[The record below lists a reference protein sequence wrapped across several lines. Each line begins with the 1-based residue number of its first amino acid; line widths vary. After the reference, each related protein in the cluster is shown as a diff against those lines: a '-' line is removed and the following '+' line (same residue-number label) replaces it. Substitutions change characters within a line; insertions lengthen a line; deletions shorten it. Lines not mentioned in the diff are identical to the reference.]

1 MKKINLIRHIL
12 FFIFMIILCGI
23 SLALMYHA
31 KFISPIYKEH
41 FAHQCLWFTIGFL
54 IIIITHFIDTNLFFK
69 YSFWLYIINLLLLV
83 LVLIMGENINGSKAW
98 LNLKYFSF
106 QPSEIMKLSLTLYV
120 SQLVVK
126 TSTSNFKDELLLL
139 GKVLIIFLLPSI
151 LVFLEPDTGALIF
164 YALICLICL
173 YSSNIHKWWFVLLA
187 FIFISGISL
196 FFYAFFYQKDL
207 LISLIGTT
215 FFYRVERLFNF
226 RSGMQ
231 IENALIAIGS
241 APLYKLSLTSVG
253 IYIPESPTDF
263 AFALTSNV
271 FGIIGNIIIL
281 LCFLFMDSYLIS
293 YNKHLKKEKKVFA
306 KTFLGIFLI
315 SQIINISMNLG
326 LIPIIGIPLPF
337 ISYGGSSTITL
348 FLFIGIIFSKKKSSK
363 TLELS
368 YHHT

>member
-31 KFISPIYKEH
+31 SFISPIYNGH
-41 FAHQCLWFTIGFL
+41 FNHQCLWFIIGFL
-54 IIIITHFIDTNLFFK
+54 IIIITHFIDTDLFFK

-83 LVLIMGENINGSKAW
+83 LVLIMGVNVNGSKAW
-98 LNLKYFSF
+98 LNLKFFSF
-106 QPSEIMKLSLTLYV
+106 QPSEIMKFSLALYV
-120 SQLVVK
+120 SYLVVK
-126 TSTSNFKDELLLL
+126 MRTSNLKEELLLI
-139 GKVLIIFLLPSI
+139 GKVLVIFLLPSI

-173 YSSNIHKWWFVLLA
+173 YSSSIHKWWFVLLA

-196 FFYAFFYQKDL
+196 FFYAYFYQKDL

-231 IENALIAIGS
+231 IENALIALGS
-241 APLYKLSLTSVG
+241 APLYRLSLTSVG

-271 FGIIGNIIIL
+271 FGIMGNVVIL
-281 LCFLFMDSYLIS
+281 ICFLFMDSYLIS
-293 YNKHLKKEKKVFA
+293 YNKMLKDREKKVFA
-306 KTFLGIFLI
+306 RVFLGIFLM

-326 LIPIIGIPLPF
+326 LMPIIGIPLPF

-348 FLFIGIIFSKKKSSK
+348 FLFMGIIFSKKKAQ
-363 TLELS
+363 
-368 YHHT
+368 

>member
-31 KFISPIYKEH
+31 SFISPVYNGH
-41 FAHQCLWFTIGFL
+41 FNHQCLWFIIGFL
-54 IIIITHFIDTNLFFK
+54 IIIITHFIDTDLFFK

-83 LVLIMGENINGSKAW
+83 LVLIVGVNVNGSKAW
-98 LNLKYFSF
+98 LNLKFFSF
-106 QPSEIMKLSLTLYV
+106 QPSEIMKFSLALYV
-120 SQLVVK
+120 SYLVVK
-126 TSTSNFKDELLLL
+126 MRTSNLKEELLLI
-139 GKVLIIFLLPSI
+139 GKVLVIFLLPSI

-164 YALICLICL
+164 YALICLVCL
-173 YSSNIHKWWFVLLA
+173 YSSSIHKWWFVLLA

-196 FFYAFFYQKDL
+196 FFYAYFYQKDL

-231 IENALIAIGS
+231 IENALIALGS
-241 APLYKLSLTSVG
+241 APLYRLSLTSVG

-263 AFALTSNV
+263 AFTLTSNV
-271 FGIIGNIIIL
+271 FGIIGIIIIL

-293 YNKHLKKEKKVFA
+293 YNKMLKDREKKVFA
-306 KTFLGIFLI
+306 RVFLGIFLM

-326 LIPIIGIPLPF
+326 LMPIIGIPLPF

-348 FLFIGIIFSKKKSSK
+348 FLFMGIIFSKKKAQ
-363 TLELS
+363 
-368 YHHT
+368 

>member
-31 KFISPIYKEH
+31 SFISPVYNGH
-41 FAHQCLWFTIGFL
+41 FNHQCLWFIIGFL
-54 IIIITHFIDTNLFFK
+54 IIFITHFIDTDLFFK

-106 QPSEIMKLSLTLYV
+106 QPSEIMKFSLALYV
-120 SQLVVK
+120 SYLVVK
-126 TSTSNFKDELLLL
+126 MRTSNLKEELLLI
-139 GKVLIIFLLPSI
+139 GKVLVIFLLPSI

-164 YALICLICL
+164 YALICLVCL
-173 YSSNIHKWWFVLLA
+173 YSSSIHKWWFVLLA

-196 FFYAFFYQKDL
+196 FFYAYFYQKDL

-231 IENALIAIGS
+231 IENALIALGS
-241 APLYKLSLTSVG
+241 APLYRLSLTSVG

-271 FGIIGNIIIL
+271 FGIMGNVVIL
-281 LCFLFMDSYLIS
+281 ICFLFMDSYLIS
-293 YNKHLKKEKKVFA
+293 YNKMLKDREKKVFA
-306 KTFLGIFLI
+306 RAFLGIFLM

-326 LIPIIGIPLPF
+326 LMPIIGIPLHF

-348 FLFIGIIFSKKKSSK
+348 FLFMGIIFSKKKAQ
-363 TLELS
+363 
-368 YHHT
+368 

>member
-31 KFISPIYKEH
+31 SFISTVYNGH
-41 FAHQCLWFTIGFL
+41 FNHQCLWFIIGFL
-54 IIIITHFIDTNLFFK
+54 IIIITHFIDTDLFFK

-83 LVLIMGENINGSKAW
+83 LVLIMGVNVNGSKAW
-98 LNLKYFSF
+98 LNLKFFSF
-106 QPSEIMKLSLTLYV
+106 QPSEIMKFSLALYV
-120 SQLVVK
+120 SYLVVK
-126 TSTSNFKDELLLL
+126 MRTSNFKEELLLI
-139 GKVLIIFLLPSI
+139 GKVLVIFLLPSI

-164 YALICLICL
+164 YALICLVCL
-173 YSSNIHKWWFVLLA
+173 YSSSIHKWWFVLLA

-196 FFYAFFYQKDL
+196 FFYAYFYQKDL

-231 IENALIAIGS
+231 IENALIALGS
-241 APLYKLSLTSVG
+241 APLYRLSLTSVG

-271 FGIIGNIIIL
+271 FGIMGNVVIL
-281 LCFLFMDSYLIS
+281 ICFLFMDSYLIS
-293 YNKHLKKEKKVFA
+293 YNKMLKDREKKVFA
-306 KTFLGIFLI
+306 RVFLGIFLM

-326 LIPIIGIPLPF
+326 LMPIIGIPLPF

-348 FLFIGIIFSKKKSSK
+348 FLFMGIIFSKKKAQ
-363 TLELS
+363 
-368 YHHT
+368 

>member
-1 MKKINLIRHIL
+1 
-12 FFIFMIILCGI
+12 MIILCGI

-31 KFISPIYKEH
+31 SFISPVYNGH
-41 FAHQCLWFTIGFL
+41 FNHQCLWFIIGFL
-54 IIIITHFIDTNLFFK
+54 IIFITHFIDTDLFFK

-83 LVLIMGENINGSKAW
+83 LVLIMGVNVNGSKAW
-98 LNLKYFSF
+98 LNLKFFSF
-106 QPSEIMKLSLTLYV
+106 QPSEIMKFSLALYV
-120 SQLVVK
+120 SYLVVK
-126 TSTSNFKDELLLL
+126 MRTSNLKEELLLI
-139 GKVLIIFLLPSI
+139 GKVLVIFLLPSI

-164 YALICLICL
+164 YALICLVCL
-173 YSSNIHKWWFVLLA
+173 YSSSIHKWWFVLLA

-196 FFYAFFYQKDL
+196 FFYAYFYQKDL

-231 IENALIAIGS
+231 IENALIALGS
-241 APLYKLSLTSVG
+241 APLYRLSLTSVG

-271 FGIIGNIIIL
+271 FGIMGNVVIL
-281 LCFLFMDSYLIS
+281 ICFLFMDSYLIS
-293 YNKHLKKEKKVFA
+293 YNKMLKDREKKVFA
-306 KTFLGIFLI
+306 RVFLGIFLM

-326 LIPIIGIPLPF
+326 LMPIIGIPLPF

-348 FLFIGIIFSKKKSSK
+348 FLFMGIIFSKKKAQ
-363 TLELS
+363 
-368 YHHT
+368 

>member
-31 KFISPIYKEH
+31 SFISPVYNGH
-41 FAHQCLWFTIGFL
+41 FNHQCLWFIIGFL
-54 IIIITHFIDTNLFFK
+54 IIIITHFIDTDLFFK

-83 LVLIMGENINGSKAW
+83 LVLIMGVNVNGSKAW
-98 LNLKYFSF
+98 LNLKLFSF
-106 QPSEIMKLSLTLYV
+106 QPSEIMKFSLALYV
-120 SQLVVK
+120 SYLVGK
-126 TSTSNFKDELLLL
+126 MRTSNLKEELLLI
-139 GKVLIIFLLPSI
+139 GKVLVIFLLPSI

-164 YALICLICL
+164 YALICLVCL
-173 YSSNIHKWWFVLLA
+173 YSSSIHKWWFVLLA

-196 FFYAFFYQKDL
+196 FFYAYFYQKDL

-231 IENALIAIGS
+231 IENALIALGS
-241 APLYKLSLTSVG
+241 APLYRLSLTSVG

-271 FGIIGNIIIL
+271 FGIMGNVVIL
-281 LCFLFMDSYLIS
+281 ICFLFMDSYLIS
-293 YNKHLKKEKKVFA
+293 YNKMLKDREKKVFA
-306 KTFLGIFLI
+306 RVFLGIFLM

-326 LIPIIGIPLPF
+326 LMPIIGIPLPF

-348 FLFIGIIFSKKKSSK
+348 FLFMGIIFSKKKAQ
-363 TLELS
+363 
-368 YHHT
+368 

>member
-31 KFISPIYKEH
+31 SFISPVYNGH
-41 FAHQCLWFTIGFL
+41 FNHQCLWFIIGFL
-54 IIIITHFIDTNLFFK
+54 IIIITHFIDTDLFFK

-83 LVLIMGENINGSKAW
+83 LVLIMGVNVNGSKAW
-98 LNLKYFSF
+98 LNLKFFSF
-106 QPSEIMKLSLTLYV
+106 QPSEMMKFSMALYV
-120 SQLVVK
+120 SHLVVK
-126 TSTSNFKDELLLL
+126 MRTSNLKEELLLI
-139 GKVLIIFLLPSI
+139 GKVLVIFLLPSI

-164 YALICLICL
+164 YALICLVCL
-173 YSSNIHKWWFVLLA
+173 YSSSIHKWWFVLLA

-196 FFYAFFYQKDL
+196 FFYAYFYQKDL

-231 IENALIAIGS
+231 IENALIALGS
-241 APLYKLSLTSVG
+241 APLYRLSLTSVG

-271 FGIIGNIIIL
+271 FGIMGNVVIL
-281 LCFLFMDSYLIS
+281 ICFLFMDSYLIS
-293 YNKHLKKEKKVFA
+293 YNKMLKDREKKVFA
-306 KTFLGIFLI
+306 RAFLGIFLM

-326 LIPIIGIPLPF
+326 LMPIIGIPLHF

-348 FLFIGIIFSKKKSSK
+348 FLFMGIIFSKKKAQ
-363 TLELS
+363 
-368 YHHT
+368 

>member
-1 MKKINLIRHIL
+1 
-12 FFIFMIILCGI
+12 MIILCGI

-31 KFISPIYKEH
+31 SFISPVYNGH
-41 FAHQCLWFTIGFL
+41 FNHQCLWFIIGFL
-54 IIIITHFIDTNLFFK
+54 IILITHFIDTDLFFK

-83 LVLIMGENINGSKAW
+83 LVLIVGVNVNGSKAW
-98 LNLKYFSF
+98 LNLKFFSF
-106 QPSEIMKLSLTLYV
+106 QPSEIMKFSLALYV
-120 SQLVVK
+120 SYLVVK
-126 TSTSNFKDELLLL
+126 MRTSNFKEELLLI
-139 GKVLIIFLLPSI
+139 GKVLVIFLLPSI

-164 YALICLICL
+164 YALICLVCL
-173 YSSNIHKWWFVLLA
+173 YSSSIHKWWFVLLA

-196 FFYAFFYQKDL
+196 FFYAYFYQKDL

-231 IENALIAIGS
+231 IENALIALGS
-241 APLYKLSLTSVG
+241 APLYRLSLTSVG

-271 FGIIGNIIIL
+271 FGIMGNVVIL
-281 LCFLFMDSYLIS
+281 ICFLFMDSYLIS
-293 YNKHLKKEKKVFA
+293 YNKMLKDREKKVFA
-306 KTFLGIFLI
+306 RVFLGIFLM

-326 LIPIIGIPLPF
+326 LMPIIGIPLPF

-348 FLFIGIIFSKKKSSK
+348 FLFMGIIFSKKKAQ
-363 TLELS
+363 
-368 YHHT
+368 

>member
-12 FFIFMIILCGI
+12 FFTFMIILCGI

-31 KFISPIYKEH
+31 SFISPVYNGH
-41 FAHQCLWFTIGFL
+41 FNHQCLWFIIGFL
-54 IIIITHFIDTNLFFK
+54 IILITHFIDTDLFFK
-69 YSFWLYIINLLLLV
+69 YSFWLYVINLLLLV
-83 LVLIMGENINGSKAW
+83 LVLIVGVNVNGSKAW
-98 LNLKYFSF
+98 LNLKFFSF
-106 QPSEIMKLSLTLYV
+106 QPSEIMKFSLALYV
-120 SQLVVK
+120 SYLVVK
-126 TSTSNFKDELLLL
+126 MRTSNFKEELLLI
-139 GKVLIIFLLPSI
+139 GKVLVIFLLPSI

-164 YALICLICL
+164 YALICLVCL
-173 YSSNIHKWWFVLLA
+173 YSSSIHKWWFVLLA

-196 FFYAFFYQKDL
+196 FFYAYFYQKDL

-231 IENALIAIGS
+231 IENALIALGS
-241 APLYKLSLTSVG
+241 APLYRLSLTSVG

-271 FGIIGNIIIL
+271 FGIMGNVVIL
-281 LCFLFMDSYLIS
+281 ICFLFMDSYLIS
-293 YNKHLKKEKKVFA
+293 YNKMLKDREKKVFA
-306 KTFLGIFLI
+306 RAFLGIFLM

-326 LIPIIGIPLPF
+326 LMPIIGIPLPF

-348 FLFIGIIFSKKKSSK
+348 FLFMGIIFSKKKAQ
-363 TLELS
+363 
-368 YHHT
+368 

>member
-31 KFISPIYKEH
+31 SFISPVYNGH
-41 FAHQCLWFTIGFL
+41 FNHQCLWFIIGFL
-54 IIIITHFIDTNLFFK
+54 IIFITHFIDTDLFFK

-83 LVLIMGENINGSKAW
+83 LVLIMGVNVNGSKAW
-98 LNLKYFSF
+98 LNLKFFSF
-106 QPSEIMKLSLTLYV
+106 QPSEIMKFSLALYV
-120 SQLVVK
+120 SYLVVK
-126 TSTSNFKDELLLL
+126 MRTSNLKEELLLI
-139 GKVLIIFLLPSI
+139 GKVLVIFLLPSI

-164 YALICLICL
+164 YALICLVCL
-173 YSSNIHKWWFVLLA
+173 YSSSIHKWWFVLLA

-196 FFYAFFYQKDL
+196 FFYAYFYQKDL

-231 IENALIAIGS
+231 IENALIALGS
-241 APLYKLSLTSVG
+241 APLYRLSLTSVG

-271 FGIIGNIIIL
+271 FGIMGNVVIL
-281 LCFLFMDSYLIS
+281 ICFLFMDSYLIS
-293 YNKHLKKEKKVFA
+293 YNKMLKDREKKVFA
-306 KTFLGIFLI
+306 RVFLGIFLM

-326 LIPIIGIPLPF
+326 LMPIIGIPLPF

-348 FLFIGIIFSKKKSSK
+348 FLFMGIIFSKKKAQ
-363 TLELS
+363 
-368 YHHT
+368 

>member
-31 KFISPIYKEH
+31 SFISPIYNGH
-41 FAHQCLWFTIGFL
+41 FNHQCLWFTVGFL
-54 IIIITHFIDTNLFFK
+54 IIIITHFIDTDLFFK

-83 LVLIMGENINGSKAW
+83 LVLIVGVNVNGSKAW
-98 LNLKYFSF
+98 LNLKFFSF
-106 QPSEIMKLSLTLYV
+106 QPSEIMKFSLALYV
-120 SQLVVK
+120 SYLVVK
-126 TSTSNFKDELLLL
+126 MRTSNFKEELLLI
-139 GKVLIIFLLPSI
+139 GKVLVIFLLPSI

-164 YALICLICL
+164 YALICLVCL
-173 YSSNIHKWWFVLLA
+173 YSSSIHKWWFVLLA

-196 FFYAFFYQKDL
+196 FFYAYFYQKDL

-231 IENALIAIGS
+231 IENALIALGS
-241 APLYKLSLTSVG
+241 APLYRLSLTSVG

-271 FGIIGNIIIL
+271 FGIMGNVVIL
-281 LCFLFMDSYLIS
+281 ICFLFMDSYLIS
-293 YNKHLKKEKKVFA
+293 YNKMLKDREKKVFA
-306 KTFLGIFLI
+306 RVFLGIFLM

-326 LIPIIGIPLPF
+326 LMPIIGIPLPF

-348 FLFIGIIFSKKKSSK
+348 FLFMGIIFSKKKAQ
-363 TLELS
+363 
-368 YHHT
+368 

>member
-31 KFISPIYKEH
+31 SFISPVYNGH
-41 FAHQCLWFTIGFL
+41 FNHQCLWFIIGFL
-54 IIIITHFIDTNLFFK
+54 IIIITHFIDTDLFFK

-83 LVLIMGENINGSKAW
+83 LVLIVGVNVNGSKAW
-98 LNLKYFSF
+98 LNLKFFSF
-106 QPSEIMKLSLTLYV
+106 QPSEIMKFSLALYV
-120 SQLVVK
+120 SYLVVK
-126 TSTSNFKDELLLL
+126 MRTSNFKEELLLI
-139 GKVLIIFLLPSI
+139 GKVLVIFLLPSI

-164 YALICLICL
+164 YALICLVCL
-173 YSSNIHKWWFVLLA
+173 YSSSIHKWWFVLLA

-196 FFYAFFYQKDL
+196 FFYAYFYQKDL

-231 IENALIAIGS
+231 IENALIALGS
-241 APLYKLSLTSVG
+241 APLYRLSLTSVG

-271 FGIIGNIIIL
+271 FGIMGNVVIL
-281 LCFLFMDSYLIS
+281 ICFLFMDSYLIS
-293 YNKHLKKEKKVFA
+293 YNKMLKDREKKVFA
-306 KTFLGIFLI
+306 RVFLGIFLM

-326 LIPIIGIPLPF
+326 LMPIIGIPLPF

-348 FLFIGIIFSKKKSSK
+348 FLFMGIIFSKKKAQ
-363 TLELS
+363 
-368 YHHT
+368 

>member
-31 KFISPIYKEH
+31 GFISPVYNGH
-41 FAHQCLWFTIGFL
+41 FNHQCLWFIIGFL
-54 IIIITHFIDTNLFFK
+54 IILITHFIDTDLFFK
-69 YSFWLYIINLLLLV
+69 FSFWLYVINILLLA
-83 LVLIMGENINGSKAW
+83 LVLIVGVNVNGSKAW
-98 LNLKYFSF
+98 LNLKFFSF
-106 QPSEIMKLSLTLYV
+106 QPSEIMKFSLALYV
-120 SQLVVK
+120 SHLVVK
-126 TSTSNFKDELLLL
+126 MRTSNFKEELLLI
-139 GKVLIIFLLPSI
+139 GKVLVIFLLPSI

-164 YALICLICL
+164 YALICLVCL
-173 YSSNIHKWWFVLLA
+173 YSSSIHKWWFVLLA

-196 FFYAFFYQKDL
+196 FFYAYFYQKDL

-231 IENALIAIGS
+231 IENALIALGS
-241 APLYKLSLTSVG
+241 APLYRLSLTSVG

-271 FGIIGNIIIL
+271 FGIMGNVVIL
-281 LCFLFMDSYLIS
+281 ICFLFMDSYLIS
-293 YNKHLKKEKKVFA
+293 YNKMLKDREKKVFA
-306 KTFLGIFLI
+306 RVFLGIFLM

-326 LIPIIGIPLPF
+326 LMPIIGIPLPF

-348 FLFIGIIFSKKKSSK
+348 FLFMGIIFSKKKAQ
-363 TLELS
+363 
-368 YHHT
+368 

>member
-31 KFISPIYKEH
+31 SFISPVYNGH
-41 FAHQCLWFTIGFL
+41 FNHQCLWFIIGFL
-54 IIIITHFIDTNLFFK
+54 IIFITHFIDTDLFFK

-83 LVLIMGENINGSKAW
+83 LVLIMGVNVNGSKAW
-98 LNLKYFSF
+98 LNLKFFSF
-106 QPSEIMKLSLTLYV
+106 QPSEMMKFSMALYV
-120 SQLVVK
+120 SHLVVK
-126 TSTSNFKDELLLL
+126 MRTSNLKEELLLI
-139 GKVLIIFLLPSI
+139 GKVLVIFLLPSI

-164 YALICLICL
+164 YALICLVCL
-173 YSSNIHKWWFVLLA
+173 YSSSIHKWWFVLLA

-196 FFYAFFYQKDL
+196 FFYAYFYQKDL

-231 IENALIAIGS
+231 IENALIALGS
-241 APLYKLSLTSVG
+241 APLYRLSLTSVG

-271 FGIIGNIIIL
+271 FGIMGNVVIL
-281 LCFLFMDSYLIS
+281 ICFLFMDSYLIS
-293 YNKHLKKEKKVFA
+293 YNKMLKDREKKVFA
-306 KTFLGIFLI
+306 RVFLGIFLM

-326 LIPIIGIPLPF
+326 LMPIIGIPLPF

-348 FLFIGIIFSKKKSSK
+348 FLFMGIIFSKKKAQ
-363 TLELS
+363 
-368 YHHT
+368 

>member
-41 FAHQCLWFTIGFL
+41 FIHQCLWFTIGFL
-54 IIIITHFIDTNLFFK
+54 IIIITHFIDTDLFFK

-306 KTFLGIFLI
+306 KTFLGIFLM

-337 ISYGGSSTITL
+337 VSYGGSSTITL

>member
-31 KFISPIYKEH
+31 SFISPVYNGH
-41 FAHQCLWFTIGFL
+41 FNHQCLWFIIGFL
-54 IIIITHFIDTNLFFK
+54 IIFITHFIDTDLFFK

-83 LVLIMGENINGSKAW
+83 LVLIMGVNVNGSKAW
-98 LNLKYFSF
+98 LNLKFFSF
-106 QPSEIMKLSLTLYV
+106 QPSEMMKFSMALYV
-120 SQLVVK
+120 SHLVVK
-126 TSTSNFKDELLLL
+126 MRTSNLKEELLLI
-139 GKVLIIFLLPSI
+139 GKVLVIFLLPSI

-164 YALICLICL
+164 YALICLVCL
-173 YSSNIHKWWFVLLA
+173 YSSSIHKWWFVLLA

-196 FFYAFFYQKDL
+196 FFYAYFYQKDL

-231 IENALIAIGS
+231 IENALIALGS
-241 APLYKLSLTSVG
+241 APLYRLSLTSVG

-271 FGIIGNIIIL
+271 FGIMGNVVIL
-281 LCFLFMDSYLIS
+281 ICFLFMDSYLIS
-293 YNKHLKKEKKVFA
+293 YNKMLKDREKKVFA
-306 KTFLGIFLI
+306 RVFLGIFLM

-326 LIPIIGIPLPF
+326 LMPIIGIPLHF

-348 FLFIGIIFSKKKSSK
+348 FLFMGIIFSKKKAQ
-363 TLELS
+363 
-368 YHHT
+368 